1 MQEKQFNDIIQNAVE
16 SCLTTLTEKNAS
28 YNPNED
34 KLAGFKTAARMRGVT
49 PLQALSGMKVKH
61 TSFVQ
66 DVLEGRIPIPS
77 EEVVQE
83 KFGDEINYLF
93 LALALIEEMR
103 AEENTSAAEIL
114 QKTVASGFLSEDQV
128 SVIRSEMADQLG
140 VSIANVKPDEHD
152 LGSGYAS
159 STSHPTIG

>member
-1 MQEKQFNDIIQNAVE
+1 MKEKQFNDIIQNAVE

-66 DVLEGRIPIPS
+66 DLLEGRIPIPS

-83 KFGDEINYLF
+83 KFGDEINYLL
-93 LALALIEEMR
+93 LALALIEEQR
-103 AEENTSAAEIL
+103 AAENTPVTTLDPKDENVAYPTAAPLI
-114 QKTVASGFLSEDQV
+114 V
-128 SVIRSEMADQLG
+128 
-140 VSIANVKPDEHD
+140 
-152 LGSGYAS
+152 
-159 STSHPTIG
+159 